1 MQPTH
6 HIEGFKPFS
15 FRFYQ
20 SIERF
25 HVEEIPL
32 HPPAGRGE
40 WLRLKIRKRDLSTW
54 RLLSVLQ
61 KATGAQERQIGY
73 AGLKDKAATAIQYFT
88 LPARYEKG
96 LKNLK
101 TERIELLEVS
111 RDRMPLKMGTLRGNR
126 FRILLDRITP
136 SEAQRLIGQA
146 KSFESSGIPNYF
158 GYQRF
163 GEDGR
168 SWEQGRQIAQSGK
181 RLKGSR
187 EKLLVAAWQSHLFNR
202 WLSERVRASQIIR
215 AQSEAEAAKSLQWPR
230 ELIQALRNQ
239 PGFFKL
245 FQGDLLRKVPNGQK
259 LFSSRNPLQ
268 DARAFAQR
276 RLTVTGLLPGA
287 KVRRARS
294 DARHLEAPWDDEEL
308 SALPGDRRDAWIW
321 PENLDGKIFPE
332 KDALELHFTLP
343 PGAYATTL
351 LEELAQRSLAPE
363 PESKSTEY
371 ASKRFHSIA
380 TKERSTRKTGA
391 CVRDCQSYR
400 VKPKPAKNNRS
411 KKRQKR

>member
-1 MQPTH
+1 MQPTL
-6 HIEGFKPFS
+6 IEGFKPFS

-20 SIERF
+20 SVERF
-25 HVEEIPL
+25 RVEEIPL
-32 HPPAGRGE
+32 HPPTGRGE
-40 WLRLKIRKRDLSTW
+40 YLRLKILKRDLSTW

-88 LPARYEKG
+88 LPLRYEKE

-111 RDRMPLKMGTLRGNR
+111 RDRSPLKMGALRGNR

-146 KSFESSGIPNYF
+146 KVFESSGIPNYF

-215 AQSEAEAAKSLQWPR
+215 AQSEVEAAKNLQWPR
-230 ELIQALRNQ
+230 ELIQALRTQ

-245 FQGDLLRKVPNGQK
+245 FQGDLLRKVPDGKK
-259 LFSSRNPLQ
+259 LFGCRDPLQ
-268 DARAFAQR
+268 DAQAFAR
-276 RLTVTGLLPGA
+276 KRLTVTGLLPGA
-287 KVRRARS
+287 KVWRARS

-308 SALPGDRRDAWIW
+308 TALPGDRRDAWIW
-321 PENLDGKIFPE
+321 PEDLSGKILPDQE
-332 KDALELHFTLP
+332 ALELEFTLP

-351 LEELAQRSLAPE
+351 LEELAQRSLAPK
-363 PESKSTEY
+363 PESDSTKVESQRHRAKS
-371 ASKRFHSIA
+371 APDK
-380 TKERSTRKTGA
+380 K
-391 CVRDCQSYR
+391 
-400 VKPKPAKNNRS
+400 NRS
-411 KKRQKR
+411 KKRRER

>member
-1 MQPTH
+1 MQKNTH
-6 HIEGFKPFS
+6 IGTFKPFS

-20 SIERF
+20 SVERF
-25 HVEEIPL
+25 YVEEIPL
-32 HPPAGRGE
+32 VPATGRGE
-40 WLRLKIRKRDLSTW
+40 WLRLKILKRDLSTW

-61 KATGAQERQIGY
+61 KATGAQEREIGY

-101 TERIELLEVS
+101 TERIELLELQ
-111 RDRMPLKMGTLRGNR
+111 RDRYPLKVGALRGNR

-136 SEAQRLIGQA
+136 AEAERLITQV

-168 SWEQGRQIAQSGK
+168 SWEQGREIAQSGK

-215 AQSEAEAAKSLQWPR
+215 TRSEAEAAESLQWPS
-230 ELIQALRNQ
+230 ELIRTLRAQ
-239 PGFFKL
+239 PNFFKL
-245 FQGDLLRKVPNGQK
+245 FQGDLLRSVPDGQK
-259 LFSSRNPLQ
+259 LFGSRDPLR
-268 DARAFAQR
+268 DAQAFAQK
-276 RLTVTGLLPGA
+276 RLTVTGLLPGGR
-287 KVRRARS
+287 VWRARS

-308 SALPGDRRDAWIW
+308 TALPGDRRDAWIW
-321 PENLDGKIFPE
+321 PEDPSGKILPDRE
-332 KDALELHFTLP
+332 AMELEFTLP

-351 LEELAQRSLAPE
+351 LEELSQCSLAPKPLSDSTKIE
-363 PESKSTEY
+363 PKN
-371 ASKRFHSIA
+371 R
-380 TKERSTRKTGA
+380 RK
-391 CVRDCQSYR
+391 
-400 VKPKPAKNNRS
+400 KPAPKSRY
-411 KKRQKR
+411 KKRREG